1 MSLIFEGKTA
11 VVTGGAHGIGKR
23 IAGEFQKKGTAVC
36 WIDIRPGDHFADDLA
51 DKTVLESFA
60 V

>member
-1 MSLIFEGKTA
+1 M
-11 VVTGGAHGIGKR
+11 TGGAHGIGKR
-23 IAGEFQKKGTAVC
+23 IAGEFQKQGTAVC
-36 WIDIRPGDHFADDLA
+36 GIDIRPGDHFAGDLA